1 MLGEVLHSL
10 NNWFEV
16 PGKRLTGFFQVEG
29 GALTLPDGWLL
40 DGQYF
45 LVSGSVM
52 NDGLHQ
58 WPAYDLVD
66 EGFEGEVQALA
77 VPMAVQDLA
86 DRIEIW
92 WEKYGKAAESPYQS
106 ESFGRRV
113 SDGEGGFA
121 TVWAPSAPFEAAIV
135 HDDSTQARIAEKEG
149 VTSLYTVT
157 TKAPLGFHDVFTRK
171 SDGQAFRVTSNAEDG
186 KTPSMVSFQ
195 FSQCQAEAW
204 EVPNE

>member
-1 MLGEVLHSL
+1 MLEEVLRNL

-16 PGKRLTGFFQVEG
+16 PGKRLTGFFEVSG
-29 GALTLPDGWLL
+29 GCIGLPDGWLL

-52 NDGLHQ
+52 NNGLHQ

-92 WEKYGKAAESPYQS
+92 QAKYGKAAESPYQS
-106 ESFGRRV
+106 ESFG
-113 SDGEGGFA
+113 G
-121 TVWAPSAPFEAAIV
+121 
-135 HDDSTQARIAEKEG
+135 
-149 VTSLYTVT
+149 YTY
-157 TKAPLGFHDVFTRK
+157 TKASGNGSQGGSQGRLTWCD
-171 SDGQAFRVTSNAEDG
+171 AFRSELNRWR
-186 KTPSMVSFQ
+186 KL
-195 FSQCQAEAW
+195 
-204 EVPNE
+204 

>member
-1 MLGEVLHSL
+1 MLEEVLRNL

-86 DRIEIW
+86 DRIETW

-106 ESFGRRV
+106 ESFG
-113 SDGEGGFA
+113 G
-121 TVWAPSAPFEAAIV
+121 
-135 HDDSTQARIAEKEG
+135 
-149 VTSLYTVT
+149 YTY
-157 TKAPLGFHDVFTRK
+157 TKASGNGSQGGSQGRLTWRDTFRSELNRWRK
-171 SDGQAFRVTSNAEDG
+171 L
-186 KTPSMVSFQ
+186 
-195 FSQCQAEAW
+195 
-204 EVPNE
+204 

>member
-1 MLGEVLHSL
+1 MLEEVLRNL

-16 PGKRLTGFFQVEG
+16 PGKRLTGFFEVSVG
-29 GALTLPDGWLL
+29 CIGLPDGWLL

-106 ESFGRRV
+106 ESFG
-113 SDGEGGFA
+113 G
-121 TVWAPSAPFEAAIV
+121 
-135 HDDSTQARIAEKEG
+135 
-149 VTSLYTVT
+149 YTY
-157 TKAPLGFHDVFTRK
+157 TKASGNGSQGGSQGRLTWCD
-171 SDGQAFRVTSNAEDG
+171 AFRSELNRWR
-186 KTPSMVSFQ
+186 KL
-195 FSQCQAEAW
+195 
-204 EVPNE
+204 

>member
-1 MLGEVLHSL
+1 MEEAVSL
-10 NNWFEV
+10 WEDMMV
-16 PGKRLTGFFQVEG
+16 PCE
-29 GALTLPDGWLL
+29 LL
-40 DGQYF
+40 EQ
-45 LVSGSVM
+45 
-52 NDGLHQ
+52 
-58 WPAYDLVD
+58 
-66 EGFEGEVQALA
+66 
-77 VPMAVQDLA
+77 
-86 DRIEIW
+86 
-92 WEKYGKAAESPYQS
+92 
-106 ESFGRRV
+106 RRV

-135 HDDSTQARIAEKEG
+135 HDDSTEARIAEKEG

-157 TKAPLGFHDVFTRK
+157 TKAPLKFHDVFTRK

>member
-1 MLGEVLHSL
+1 MLEEVLRNM

-16 PGKRLTGFFQVEG
+16 PGKRLTGRFEVEG
-29 GALTLPDGWLL
+29 SALSLPDGWLL

-106 ESFGRRV
+106 ESFG
-113 SDGEGGFA
+113 G
-121 TVWAPSAPFEAAIV
+121 
-135 HDDSTQARIAEKEG
+135 
-149 VTSLYTVT
+149 YTY
-157 TKAPLGFHDVFTRK
+157 TKASGNGSQNGSQGGYTWQ
-171 SDGQAFRVTSNAEDG
+171 SAFRSELNRWR
-186 KTPSMVSFQ
+186 KL
-195 FSQCQAEAW
+195 
-204 EVPNE
+204 

>member
-92 WEKYGKAAESPYQS
+92 QAKYGKAAESPYQS
-106 ESFGRRV
+106 ESFG
-113 SDGEGGFA
+113 G
-121 TVWAPSAPFEAAIV
+121 
-135 HDDSTQARIAEKEG
+135 
-149 VTSLYTVT
+149 YTY
-157 TKAPLGFHDVFTRK
+157 TKASGNGSQGGSQGRLTWCD
-171 SDGQAFRVTSNAEDG
+171 AFRSELNRWR
-186 KTPSMVSFQ
+186 KL
-195 FSQCQAEAW
+195 
-204 EVPNE
+204 

>member
-1 MLGEVLHSL
+1 MLEEVLRNL

-52 NDGLHQ
+52 NDGLHK
-58 WPAYDLVD
+58 WPAYDMVD

-106 ESFGRRV
+106 ESFG
-113 SDGEGGFA
+113 G
-121 TVWAPSAPFEAAIV
+121 
-135 HDDSTQARIAEKEG
+135 
-149 VTSLYTVT
+149 YTY
-157 TKAPLGFHDVFTRK
+157 TKASGNGSQGGSQGRLTWCD
-171 SDGQAFRVTSNAEDG
+171 AFRSELNRWR
-186 KTPSMVSFQ
+186 KL
-195 FSQCQAEAW
+195 
-204 EVPNE
+204 

>member
-1 MLGEVLHSL
+1 MLEEVLRNL

-77 VPMAVQDLA
+77 VPMAVQDLS
-86 DRIEIW
+86 DRIETW

-106 ESFGRRV
+106 ESFG
-113 SDGEGGFA
+113 G
-121 TVWAPSAPFEAAIV
+121 
-135 HDDSTQARIAEKEG
+135 
-149 VTSLYTVT
+149 YTY
-157 TKAPLGFHDVFTRK
+157 TKASGNGSQGGSQGRLTWRD
-171 SDGQAFRVTSNAEDG
+171 AFRSELNRWR
-186 KTPSMVSFQ
+186 KL
-195 FSQCQAEAW
+195 
-204 EVPNE
+204 

>member
-1 MLGEVLHSL
+1 MLEEVLRNL

-66 EGFEGEVQALA
+66 EGFEGEVQAVA

-86 DRIEIW
+86 DRIETW

-106 ESFGRRV
+106 ESFGGYTYTTA
-113 SDGEGGFA
+113 SGNGSQGGSQGRL
-121 TVWAPSAPFEAAIV
+121 TWR
-135 HDDSTQARIAEKEG
+135 D
-149 VTSLYTVT
+149 
-157 TKAPLGFHDVFTRK
+157 
-171 SDGQAFRVTSNAEDG
+171 AFRSELNRWR
-186 KTPSMVSFQ
+186 KL
-195 FSQCQAEAW
+195 
-204 EVPNE
+204 

>member
-1 MLGEVLHSL
+1 MLEEVLRNL

-86 DRIEIW
+86 DRIETW
-92 WEKYGKAAESPYQS
+92 WEKYGRAAESPYQS
-106 ESFGRRV
+106 ESFG
-113 SDGEGGFA
+113 G
-121 TVWAPSAPFEAAIV
+121 
-135 HDDSTQARIAEKEG
+135 
-149 VTSLYTVT
+149 YTY
-157 TKAPLGFHDVFTRK
+157 TKASGNGSQGGSQGRLTWRD
-171 SDGQAFRVTSNAEDG
+171 AFRSELNRWR
-186 KTPSMVSFQ
+186 KL
-195 FSQCQAEAW
+195 
-204 EVPNE
+204 

>member
-1 MLGEVLHSL
+1 MLEEVLRNL
-10 NNWFEV
+10 KNWFEA
-16 PGKRLTGFFQVEG
+16 PGKRLTGFFEVSG
-29 GALTLPDGWLL
+29 GCIGLPDGWLL

-106 ESFGRRV
+106 ESFG
-113 SDGEGGFA
+113 G
-121 TVWAPSAPFEAAIV
+121 
-135 HDDSTQARIAEKEG
+135 ST
-149 VTSLYTVT
+149 Y
-157 TKAPLGFHDVFTRK
+157 TKASGNGSQGGSQGRLTWCD
-171 SDGQAFRVTSNAEDG
+171 AFRSELNRWR
-186 KTPSMVSFQ
+186 KL
-195 FSQCQAEAW
+195 
-204 EVPNE
+204 

>member
-1 MLGEVLHSL
+1 MLEEVLRNL

-106 ESFGRRV
+106 ESFG
-113 SDGEGGFA
+113 G
-121 TVWAPSAPFEAAIV
+121 
-135 HDDSTQARIAEKEG
+135 
-149 VTSLYTVT
+149 YTY
-157 TKAPLGFHDVFTRK
+157 TKASGNGSQGGSQGRLTWCD
-171 SDGQAFRVTSNAEDG
+171 AFRSELNRWR
-186 KTPSMVSFQ
+186 KL
-195 FSQCQAEAW
+195 
-204 EVPNE
+204 

>member
-1 MLGEVLHSL
+1 MLEEVLRNL

-86 DRIEIW
+86 DRIETW

-106 ESFGRRV
+106 ESFG
-113 SDGEGGFA
+113 G
-121 TVWAPSAPFEAAIV
+121 
-135 HDDSTQARIAEKEG
+135 
-149 VTSLYTVT
+149 YTY
-157 TKAPLGFHDVFTRK
+157 TKASGNGSQGGSQGRLTWCD
-171 SDGQAFRVTSNAEDG
+171 AFRLELNRWR
-186 KTPSMVSFQ
+186 KL
-195 FSQCQAEAW
+195 
-204 EVPNE
+204 

>member
-1 MLGEVLHSL
+1 MLEEVLRNL

-66 EGFEGEVQALA
+66 EGFEGEVQAVA

-86 DRIEIW
+86 DRIETW

-106 ESFGRRV
+106 ESFG
-113 SDGEGGFA
+113 G
-121 TVWAPSAPFEAAIV
+121 
-135 HDDSTQARIAEKEG
+135 
-149 VTSLYTVT
+149 YTY
-157 TKAPLGFHDVFTRK
+157 TKASGNGSQGGSQGRLTWRD
-171 SDGQAFRVTSNAEDG
+171 AFRSELNRWR
-186 KTPSMVSFQ
+186 KL
-195 FSQCQAEAW
+195 
-204 EVPNE
+204 